1 MTIDFNNI
9 TKAILDLYPNT
20 EAIYVFGSYADSS
33 YRPDSDVDIAIL
45 ANELQPK
52 EMWNLKGDI
61 SKKVNKDVDLVSLNS
76 VGRVLQYEI
85 LWKGIRIYEKDA
97 ESIAMKEMR
106 ILSLCNEYLEQTQEL
121 AEEIVRSG
129 KVYG

>member
-1 MTIDFNNI
+1 MKLDFNNI
-9 TKAILDLYPNT
+9 TKAILDLYPDT

-121 AEEIVRSG
+121 AEEIVRSE

>member
-1 MTIDFNNI
+1 MKLDFNNI
-9 TKAILDLYPNT
+9 TKAVLDLYPDT

>member
-1 MTIDFNNI
+1 MKLDFKNI
-9 TKAILDLYPNT
+9 TKAILDLYPDT

-52 EMWNLKGDI
+52 EIWNLKGDI

-121 AEEIVRSG
+121 AEEIVRSE
-129 KVYG
+129 KVCG

>member
-1 MTIDFNNI
+1 MKLDFNNI
-9 TKAILDLYPNT
+9 TKAVLDLYPDT

-33 YRPDSDVDIAIL
+33 YRPLSDVDIAII

>member
-1 MTIDFNNI
+1 MKLDFNNI
-9 TKAILDLYPNT
+9 TKAVLDLYPDT

-76 VGRVLQYEI
+76 VGMVLQYEI

-121 AEEIVRSG
+121 AEEIVRSE

>member
-1 MTIDFNNI
+1 
-9 TKAILDLYPNT
+9 
-20 EAIYVFGSYADSS
+20 
-33 YRPDSDVDIAIL
+33 
-45 ANELQPK
+45 
-52 EMWNLKGDI
+52 
-61 SKKVNKDVDLVSLNS
+61 VNKDVDLVSLNS

-85 LWKGIRIYEKDA
+85 LWKGIRIYEKDP
-97 ESIAMKEMR
+97 ESSAMKEMH